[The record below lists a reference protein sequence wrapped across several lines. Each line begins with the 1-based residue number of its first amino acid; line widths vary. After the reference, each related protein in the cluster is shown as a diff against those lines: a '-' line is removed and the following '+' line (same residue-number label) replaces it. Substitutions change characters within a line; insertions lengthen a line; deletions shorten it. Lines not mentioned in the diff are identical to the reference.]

1 MAMLVI
7 TRDDPWRVRYPKF
20 PRPSI
25 TIQVIHGA
33 VTAKNHPGL
42 FDQMGNIGCFKD
54 PFKVFLVFFGL
65 VYQDPFGFTVFYP
78 SFLDVLEKLGNHQTR
93 QLHISQLQSSRRR
106 RDPCRK
112 ITSTSENIHL
122 NMVNPGTCLLLSM
135 GIPQTDRSA
144 KTVSLLVWFP

>member
-1 MAMLVI
+1 M
-7 TRDDPWRVRYPKF
+7 
-20 PRPSI
+20 
-25 TIQVIHGA
+25 IHGA

-54 PFKVFLVFFGL
+54 PFKVFLAFFGL

-112 ITSTSENIHL
+112 ITSTSQSIQSQVKFFLDNLILQLDISQVSASENIHL

-144 KTVSLLVWFP
+144 KTVSPLFWFP